1 MTRATPTPPYRVVAV
16 RYGERETKLSEIYYG
31 WSYYNEADAAVR
43 MTYYFWILQPADG
56 NPIVVDSGYSPAL
69 SAEKDRPFLCTPADA
84 LERLGIDGSDVEH
97 VVVTHLHY
105 DHIGNLD
112 LFPNA
117 EFVVAQSELD
127 FWSSPVAQR
136 PHFAHHADFD
146 GTAFLTRAA
155 SEGRVRAVIDELEVA
170 PGIRCVR
177 VGGHSPGQL
186 IVSIDAVGGE
196 VLLASDAAH
205 YYDELERDRPFAV
218 VYDLADFY
226 RAFDTI
232 RGLTAEGQTFV
243 PAHDPLVMERYPRVD
258 GAEFAVQIA

>member
-1 MTRATPTPPYRVVAV
+1 MTRAAVAPPYRVVAV
-16 RYGERETKLSEIYYG
+16 RYGERETRLSEVYYG
-31 WSYYNEADAAVR
+31 WSYYNEADAPVR
-43 MTYYFWILQPADG
+43 MSYYFWILQPADG

-84 LERLGIDGSDVEH
+84 LTRLGINGADVEH

-117 EFVVAQSELD
+117 EFVVAQRELD

-146 GTAFLTRAA
+146 GTAFLTQAA
-155 SEGRVRAVIDELEVA
+155 SEGRVRPVLDELEVA
-170 PGIRCVR
+170 PGIRCML

-196 VLLASDAAH
+196 VLLASDAVH
-205 YYDELERDRPFAV
+205 YYDEFERDRPFAV

-232 RGLTAEGQTFV
+232 RTLTEAGQTLV
-243 PAHDPLVMERYPRVD
+243 PAHDALVMERYPRVPGVD
-258 GAEFAVQIA
+258 FAVQIA